1 MKNSLIFRA
10 AAALW
15 LVGCGQ
21 DSSDAAS
28 DPAAGTDAALDSGA
42 GGQITLGGGV
52 EDPNA
57 PIVAEFSIYAEG
69 GGEGGGRWTPGELEV
84 DFDAWRVASPA
95 TAGALGHVANLAPG
109 TCVLGRMKTD
119 AGPRLDL
126 GEVRESGVCGDQT
139 LRFNAERG
147 DYPSAEPRP
156 EASCYTPGETVSLD
170 VAGGSGVAAFAGEI
184 ELPDGATVT
193 GPTAPADIRSG
204 LTVTWTSQGNADL
217 TFVGLEGYDGLW
229 GSVSCR
235 VDDTGSFTVPAEIL
249 AQAGA
254 EAGGDPGYIWIVR
267 ANQVELSAAGLG
279 AGRIVA
285 MAVAGARF
293 SPAP

>member
-1 MKNSLIFRA
+1 MKNRFILRA

-15 LVGCGQ
+15 LVGCAQ

-28 DPAAGTDAALDSGA
+28 DPAAGTDAAFDSGA
-42 GGQITLGGGV
+42 GGEITLGGGV

-95 TAGALGHVANLAPG
+95 TAGALGKVGDLAPG
-109 TCVLGRMKTD
+109 TCVLGGMNTD
-119 AGPRLDL
+119 AGPLLDL
-126 GEVRESGVCGDQT
+126 GEIRVSGLCGDQT
-139 LRFNAERG
+139 LHFDAG
-147 DYPSAEPRP
+147 QGGYPRAEPRP

-170 VAGGSGVAAFAGEI
+170 VAGGSGVAAFAGAI
-184 ELPDGATVT
+184 ELPEGVTVT
-193 GPTAPADIRSG
+193 GPTTSADIRSG
-204 LTVTWTSQGNADL
+204 LTVTWTSQGDADL
-217 TFVGLEGYDGLW
+217 TFLGLEGYDGLW

-235 VDDTGSFTVPAEIL
+235 VDDTGSFTVPADIL
-249 AQAGA
+249 ARAGA
-254 EAGGDPGYIWIVR
+254 EAGGDPGFIWLVR
-267 ANQVELSAAGLG
+267 ANLVELSAAGLG

-285 MAVAGARF
+285 MAVAGAMF

>member
-1 MKNSLIFRA
+1 VKNSLILRA

-15 LVGCGQ
+15 LVGCAQ
-21 DSSDAAS
+21 DSGDAAS
-28 DPAAGTDAALDSGA
+28 DPAAGTDAAFDSGA
-42 GGQITLGGGV
+42 GGEITLGGGV
-52 EDPNA
+52 EDPDA
-57 PIVAEFSIYAEG
+57 PIVVEFSIYAEG
-69 GGEGGGRWTPGELEV
+69 GDEGRGRWTPGELEV
-84 DFDAWRVASPA
+84 DLDAWRAASPA
-95 TAGALGHVANLAPG
+95 TAGALGQVGNLAPG
-109 TCVLGRMKTD
+109 TCIPGRMNTG

-126 GEVRESGVCGDQT
+126 GEVRVSGLCGDQT
-139 LRFNAERG
+139 LHFDAG
-147 DYPSAEPRP
+147 QGGYPRAEPRP

-170 VAGGSGVAAFAGEI
+170 VAGGSGVAAFAGAI
-184 ELPDGATVT
+184 ELPEGATVT

-235 VDDTGSFTVPAEIL
+235 VDDTGSFTVPADIL

-254 EAGGDPGYIWIVR
+254 EAGGDPGYIWLVR
-267 ANQVELSAAGLG
+267 ANRVELSAAGLG

-285 MAVAGARF
+285 MAVAGAMF